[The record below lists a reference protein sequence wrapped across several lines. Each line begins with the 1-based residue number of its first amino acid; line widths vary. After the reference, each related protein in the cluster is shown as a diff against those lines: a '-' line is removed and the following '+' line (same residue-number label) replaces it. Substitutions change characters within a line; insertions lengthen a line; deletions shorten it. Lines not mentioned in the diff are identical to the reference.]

1 MKAAPAADGANEGFS
16 VLLES
21 GRGGRTRTRDL
32 RFWRLVAVS
41 AMPAYLVARALCA
54 KTAGVWTGIIPR
66 DCLAGESC
74 CGANTARDLR
84 HIYLGAGSLAEAILL

>member
-66 DCLAGESC
+66 DCLAGGSC
-74 CGANTARDLR
+74 CGGKHRPGFAPYLPRGPVTCRGDL
-84 HIYLGAGSLAEAILL
+84 A